1 MNMLQMIFRDSQG
14 RVRWGYKFFT
24 LILIVELLLP
34 VFLIF
39 ASGVGLAAFMPFLA
53 SKVII
58 VAQGM
63 VMAP

>member
-53 SKVII
+53 S
-58 VAQGM
+58 
-63 VMAP
+63 